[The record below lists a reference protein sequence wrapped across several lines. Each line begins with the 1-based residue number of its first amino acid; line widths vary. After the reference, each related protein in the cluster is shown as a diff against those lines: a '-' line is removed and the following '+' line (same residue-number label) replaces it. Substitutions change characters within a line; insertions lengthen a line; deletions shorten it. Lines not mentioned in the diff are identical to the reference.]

1 MNTTAKAAVALACLP
16 YEQFQAEVAE
26 ASPST
31 QPAMGEPDQG
41 PFGHRPPSIINVA
54 TPELGDAA
62 RIEARSEGF
71 TAGKAVGF
79 TEGHPK
85 GVEEG
90 HAKGLDEGRAAVGVK
105 PGDLNAFESGAAAA
119 RRVLG
124 KAVVPPAEMLKFNA
138 GAEAARGLLGKVVGG
153 EAELAAF
160 NSGAAAARALLGK
173 KPEPTSA
180 NF

>member
-1 MNTTAKAAVALACLP
+1 MNATAQAAITAAANP
-16 YEQFQAEVAE
+16 DPAAWA
-26 ASPST
+26 ASI
-31 QPAMGEPDQG
+31 AD
-41 PFGHRPPSIINVA
+41 
-54 TPELGDAA
+54 
-62 RIEARSEGF
+62 
-71 TAGKAVGF
+71 TA
-79 TEGHPK
+79 K

-124 KAVVPPAEMLKFNA
+124 KVVAASAEMLKFNA